1 MKIQKACKS
10 LEITNRS
17 GNIAKKSLG
26 DTFAA
31 PCTFSKG
38 DSLLASLNIQLPYL
52 RTQILNIRVCLFLFT
67 SI

>member
-10 LEITNRS
+10 LEITNRW

-38 DSLLASLNIQLPYL
+38 DSTCFLAPVSVNTNIKYSWMFVFVYFDLV
-52 RTQILNIRVCLFLFT
+52 R
-67 SI
+67 

>member
-1 MKIQKACKS
+1 MKIRKACKS
-10 LEITNRS
+10 LEITNRW

-26 DTFAA
+26 DTFDA

-52 RTQILNIRVCLFLFT
+52 
-67 SI
+67 

>member
-10 LEITNRS
+10 LEITNRW

-52 RTQILNIRVCLFLFT
+52 
-67 SI
+67 